1 MLALLKICVTSWQI
15 VLKCPRR
22 QAIDRSLYDAAKD
35 LGTYVEAM
43 TIPFPMSGANT
54 QDRFNNYGT
63 DVGDTKSWS
72 GKRRLKQTITTGNL
86 LDNNLSQLHTTKP
99 KPLD

>member
-1 MLALLKICVTSWQI
+1 M

-35 LGTYVEAM
+35 LATYVEAK

-54 QDRFNNYGT
+54 QDLFDNYDT

-72 GKRRLKQTITTGNL
+72 G
-86 LDNNLSQLHTTKP
+86 
-99 KPLD
+99 